1 MSGSLDR
8 HLFLWDVDA
17 PEKRIQVDHG
27 TDGYV
32 KGKKKFSFF
41 SSQRKSP
48 SEKNKR

>member
-27 TDGYV
+27 VMPLAARPMETTRSIYAGE
-32 KGKKKFSFF
+32 S
-41 SSQRKSP
+41 
-48 SEKNKR
+48 NKT

>member
-27 TDGYV
+27 VMPLAARSNGNDKTR
-32 KGKKKFSFF
+32 SI
-41 SSQRKSP
+41 
-48 SEKNKR
+48 